1 MSKARLL
8 LPLLCAAAFALP
20 ASASADLTGT
30 TTTLTSTTSTTTSTT
45 TDPTSLLVD
54 WSSLLPGLTDQY
66 DPNSSN
72 SCVSGNVQCVDS
84 TIREMERRFDP
95 LASSCDHN
103 ALFALLY
110 LRVTQQYRQ
119 AVTDPNY
126 FSDNA
131 FVNHEDAVFA
141 KYYFRAMDNYASG
154 NFAGVPQAWMVALN
168 AASSRSVSGEGDLLL
183 GVNAHVQRDLPFV
196 LAAIGL
202 VKPDGTSRKPDHDLV
217 NQILYAAYEPA
228 ITEAAQRFDPSV
240 NFTLPGPLQTPS
252 YQTFF
257 QAVEAWREI
266 AWRNAERLVSA
277 TDPTTYAQV
286 AQSIED
292 YAASQAQLIAA
303 ETAYTP
309 PLSSTASRDAYC
321 AINHG

>member
-1 MSKARLL
+1 MSRLRLL
-8 LPLLCAAAFALP
+8 LLALTCAAVVLAPARAL
-20 ASASADLTGT
+20 ADT
-30 TTTLTSTTSTTTSTT
+30 TTTTIATS
-45 TDPTSLLVD
+45 PTSILVD

-66 DPNSSN
+66 DPNSAN
-72 SCVSGNVQCVDS
+72 DCVAGRVNCVDA
-84 TIREMERRFDP
+84 TIREMQRRFGP
-95 LASSCDHN
+95 LATACDHN

-119 AVTDPNY
+119 AVSNPTY

-141 KYYFRAMDNYASG
+141 KYYFRAVDNYGAG
-154 NFAGVPQAWMVALN
+154 NYGGVPQAWMIALSS
-168 AASSRSVSGEGDLLL
+168 AAARSVSGEGDLLL

-217 NQILYAAYEPA
+217 NQILYAAYQPA

-240 NFTLPGPLQTPS
+240 NFTLPAQLQTAS

-257 QAVEAWREI
+257 QAVEVWREI

-277 TDPTTYAQV
+277 PDAASHALV

-292 YAASQAQLIAA
+292 YATSQAMGIQA
-303 ETAYTP
+303 TSAYLP
-309 PLSSTASRDAYC
+309 PLTSTASRDAYC
-321 AINHG
+321 AVNHG